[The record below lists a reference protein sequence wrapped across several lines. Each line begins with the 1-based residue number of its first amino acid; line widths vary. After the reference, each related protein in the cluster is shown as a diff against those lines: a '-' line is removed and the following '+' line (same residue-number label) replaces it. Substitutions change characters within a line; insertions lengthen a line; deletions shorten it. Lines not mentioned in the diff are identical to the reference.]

1 MDIVDILIKIVD
13 TRNEN
18 FYLQDITIQE
28 ISLSKFSN
36 KIVSIT
42 AKYYHPYLGKINLL
56 AGSIS
61 KS

>member
-13 TRNEN
+13 TQNEN

-36 KIVSIT
+36 KIVSQ
-42 AKYYHPYLGKINLL
+42 L
-56 AGSIS
+56 
-61 KS
+61 KSN